1 MDPWGVMASS
11 VSNEF
16 SSIPRLL
23 VVNRI
28 IQLFWLPSNPSW
40 GDWRG
45 EDKNG
50 DRGLLSVVTG
60 TAGFPSVIFGLL
72 PIENY
77 AVTAE
82 PRVFSTGSQLETCVE
97 HIVCLRLRIC
107 AVENTEKDQFVCGK
121 TLNLVGQKLLKPP
134 SCSFL
139 ICIYHSQN
147 VHTFIQIIWNTNLS
161 WSTS

>member
-16 SSIPRLL
+16 SDIPRLL

-72 PIENY
+72 PTENY

-82 PRVFSTGSQLETCVE
+82 PEVFSPGSPLETCVE
-97 HIVCLRLRIC
+97 HKVCLRLRMC
-107 AVENTEKDQFVCGK
+107 AVDNTEKDQFVCGK
-121 TLNLVGQKLLKPP
+121 ALNLVGQKSLKPP

-139 ICIYHSQN
+139 ICT
-147 VHTFIQIIWNTNLS
+147 VHW
-161 WSTS
+161 

>member
-16 SSIPRLL
+16 SSISRLL

-45 EDKNG
+45 EDKNE
-50 DRGLLSVVTG
+50 DSGLLFVVTAP
-60 TAGFPSVIFGLL
+60 AGFPSVIFGLL

-77 AVTAE
+77 AFIAE
-82 PRVFSTGSQLETCVE
+82 PGVFSTGSQLETCVE
-97 HIVCLRLRIC
+97 HIVCLRRRNC
-107 AVENTEKDQFVCGK
+107 GVENTEKDQFVCGK
-121 TLNLVGQKLLKPP
+121 ALNLVGPKSLKPP

-139 ICIYHSQN
+139 TCT
-147 VHTFIQIIWNTNLS
+147 VHW
-161 WSTS
+161 